1 MIPLEEAESPMR
13 RQSLEAFVIYHNFYN
28 FMFYRNYA
36 RDAPEYEAKME
47 VMDLVHDLEETHLN
61 IIHENH
67 ENQMSQ

>member
-1 MIPLEEAESPMR
+1 
-13 RQSLEAFVIYHNFYN
+13 
-28 FMFYRNYA
+28 MFYRNYA